1 MDETGL
7 AMRWQ
12 PLKLGDGVTR
22 GSVYFVLYFCICL
35 EFFHS
40 TVFPNI
46 LFFSPKW
53 HLVISCP
60 VPPTIHLQRSQS
72 PAPWPETL
80 MPSDVLMGK
89 MAHLSCGQKGIGLEM
104 LLLWDSPLP
113 TFPTYTRQ
121 APGARGADFSQEL
134 TGPHKKQS
142 HRLNTFISLIPVSP
156 YLWLPAIPSSH
167 VGLSL
172 SQREEVWVSGFGI
185 PSLEIGSSHLA
196 TALCFLT
203 QAYWL

>member
-1 MDETGL
+1 MTWYLEFAPIILGGTMDETGL
-7 AMRWQ
+7 SRRWP

-40 TVFPNI
+40 TIFPNI
-46 LFFSPKW
+46 SFFSPKW
-53 HLVISCP
+53 HLVISGP

-80 MPSDVLMGK
+80 MPSNVLMGK

-121 APGARGADFSQEL
+121 APGARGADFSQQL

-142 HRLNTFISLIPVSP
+142 HSLNTFISLIPVSP
-156 YLWLPAIPSSH
+156 YDCLPLLPPTWGSLCLRGRKY
-167 VGLSL
+167 GL
-172 SQREEVWVSGFGI
+172 VD
-185 PSLEIGSSHLA
+185 LA
-196 TALCFLT
+196 YPA
-203 QAYWL
+203 